1 MTKEEKA
8 AEQDL
13 RSKQEEGQRL
23 ATLVNQ
29 INRYLNRK
37 GATLIALEKV
47 KPYEPVPEGVEQA
60 NEKVLKANPS
70 GLNVNGW
77 VRSVMKET
85 KGEHSEAELKEFL
98 QTLQDDEVI
107 VATPGKGRE
116 KILTLK

>member
-8 AEQDL
+8 AEHEL

-37 GATLIALEKV
+37 GSALIALEKV
-47 KPYEPVPEGVEQA
+47 KAYAPVPDDVEEA
-60 NEKVLKANPS
+60 SGTVLKANS
-70 GLNVNGW
+70 TGLNVNGW
-77 VRSVMKET
+77 VRAVMKET

-98 QTLQDDEVI
+98 QTLIDDEVI

-116 KILTLK
+116 KILALK